1 MWSSVFFV
9 ALNFVDACLT
19 KQAFALGDTELNPVV
34 RYFDYGDNL
43 IIKGLLALAIA
54 LILWRSGRSHLL
66 WYLNIAMIAVIFWN
80 TAVLTVLQI
89 YC

>member
-9 ALNFVDACLT
+9 ALNLVDACLT

-34 RYFDYGDNL
+34 RYFDFGDNL
-43 IIKGLLALAIA
+43 VIKGLLALALV
-54 LILWRSGRSHLL
+54 LILCHFGKSHLL
-66 WYLNIAMIAVIFWN
+66 WYLNIAMMAVIFWN
-80 TAVLTVLQI
+80 MAVLTVLQI

>member
-1 MWSSVFFV
+1 MLSSVFFV
-9 ALNFVDACLT
+9 ALNLVDACLT
-19 KQAFALGDTELNPVV
+19 KQAFALGEAELNPVV
-34 RYFDYGDNL
+34 RYFDFGDNL

-66 WYLNIAMIAVIFWN
+66 WYLNIAMIAVVFWN
-80 TAVLTVLQI
+80 MAVITVLQI